1 LIRSIKIISILF
13 VILFGMTKIE
23 AQNKKNACSHILFI
37 LDASNSMTNKWET
50 GRRIDVAKRMLSN
63 IMDSLSQY
71 PNVQVALRVYGHQKQ
86 VSPQDCS
93 DTKLE
98 IPFAKNNHEAIK
110 TFLSRVQ
117 PRGTTPIARSLQEA
131 ANDFPDDNCRR
142 VIVLLT
148 DGIEACDGDPCAVSH
163 DLQQRGIIL
172 EPFVVG
178 IGLDRGFQK
187 TFECIGKYYDATD
200 ESRFS
205 EIMEIIITQALNTT
219 SAQVNLLDLY
229 GHPTETNVNLT
240 FYNSLSGLTRYNYM
254 HTLNYRGNPDTL
266 YLDPGI
272 EYRLKVHTLPPIYV
286 DSITLQQGIH
296 NIIAVDAAMG
306 FLLVKDPKG
315 IITQPIK
322 IIVKNRKTGEVIHV
336 QNSGEKV
343 QYRTGNYMLEV
354 LTTPSINIDSVNI
367 RQNHTTTVEFPRPG
381 IVNFVN
387 NSEGQGGIYHHT
399 ELGPELIQSF
409 PENMRFHSVTL
420 QPGKYMA
427 MFRPIGKQETMAV
440 VKREFEIKPGEIIRV
455 LLY

>member
-1 LIRSIKIISILF
+1 MSRLLKIAGILLLLTLPI
-13 VILFGMTKIE
+13 VE
-23 AQNKKNACSHILFI
+23 AEADDKKNACSHILFI
-37 LDASNSMTNKWET
+37 LDASNSMTNKWES

-86 VSPQDCS
+86 VNPQDCS

-98 IPFAKNNHEAIK
+98 VPFSKNNHEAIK
-110 TFLSRVQ
+110 AFLNRIQ
-117 PRGTTPIARSLQEA
+117 PRGTTPIARSLLEA
-131 ANDFPDDNCRR
+131 ASDFPDDNCRR

-200 ESRFS
+200 ESRFD

-219 SAQVNLLDLY
+219 SAQVNLLDSY

-240 FYNSLSGLTRYNYM
+240 FYNSYSGLTRYNYM

-266 YLDPGI
+266 YLDPGFQ
-272 EYRLKVHTLPPIYV
+272 YRLKVHTLPPVYL
-286 DSITLQQGIH
+286 DSIVLQKGIH
-296 NIIAVDAAMG
+296 NTIAVDAAMG
-306 FLLVKDPKG
+306 YLRIKDPKG
-315 IITQPIK
+315 VITQPIK
-322 IIVKNRKTGEVIHV
+322 TIIKDRETDQVVHI

-343 QYRTGNYMLEV
+343 QYLTGNYRVEI
-354 LTTPSINIDSVNI
+354 LTTPSITIDSVNV
-367 RQNHTTTVEFPRPG
+367 RQSHTTTIEFPRPG

-387 NSEGQGGIYHHT
+387 NSEGQGGVYHHT
-399 ELGPELIQSF
+399 DHGPELIQSF

-420 QPGKYMA
+420 QPGRYMA